1 MPQCGICLEQIGL
14 IYYKSNC
21 DCKIVYHYPCIID
34 WYKIKK
40 QCILCKSARVKSIHY
55 LIWQYNKKKNILFC
69 LLIWFLVLFL
79 ILLKIIIMITL

>member
-40 QCILCKSARVKSIHY
+40 QCILCKCKG
-55 LIWQYNKKKNILFC
+55 KKYSLFN
-69 LLIWFLVLFL
+69 LAI
-79 ILLKIIIMITL
+79 